1 MRFATIFTAL
11 YAITG
16 ALSTPV
22 DQANTGTIG
31 TATDRNFTA
40 NVELINTTDAANGV
54 RITYATVDVDHP
66 DKLVPPVNRFCWDV
80 YTESSA
86 FNCF

>member
-1 MRFATIFTAL
+1 MRFATIFAAL
-11 YAITG
+11 YAVTG
-16 ALSTPV
+16 ARSAPV
-22 DQANTGTIG
+22 GPANTGTIG
-31 TATDRNFTA
+31 TATDKNFNA
-40 NVELINTTDAANGV
+40 NVELINNVANGV
-54 RITYATVDVDHP
+54 RMTYATVDVDHR